1 MAMTLEQLLL
11 RIHPAR
17 TIEPFE
23 ANLAWAITH
32 PGFALREIRDRHS
45 LGTCLAKFVVGVQW
59 GDRSATHRM
68 RGESTGMLELAIYE
82 DRTLQ
87 VLRRQFGEH
96 WEKVVMENV
105 HHHLEGGLRHVLQ
118 TLGAGV
124 VDQLARQV
132 IQEQVSRYLDS
143 ISTAERIEAPQE
155 YYARYHHLLP
165 SIITSGQDRRL
176 QVTFHKVLIEHPFM
190 LRGLGRVSL

>member
-1 MAMTLEQLLL
+1 MPTHLEQLLD

-17 TIEPFE
+17 TIDPFE
-23 ANLAWAITH
+23 ANLAWAIAH
-32 PGFALREIRDRHS
+32 PGFSRREIRDRHS

-59 GDRSATHRM
+59 GDRPATHRM
-68 RGESTGMLELAIYE
+68 RGESTGMLDLAIYE

-87 VLRRQFGEH
+87 ILRRQFGEH
-96 WEKVVMENV
+96 WEQVVMENV

-118 TLGAGV
+118 TLGTGV

-165 SIITSGQDRRL
+165 SIISGRDRRL
-176 QVTFHKVLIEHPFM
+176 QVAFYKVLIEHPFM